1 MFSFCKEKRLQE
13 IPKQIPEEMPRA
25 KALPLVDCQYLHALL
40 KRIDG
45 LYICKDV
52 MKMSFESTVMAIATE
67 MDMPVLLVISHK
79 ADQKPQQRKTNLL
92 DYLSLVNLDNK
103 FGMVRDLE
111 KWPYITQN

>member
-1 MFSFCKEKRLQE
+1 MQG
-13 IPKQIPEEMPRA
+13 A

-40 KRIDG
+40 KRNDG
-45 LYICKDV
+45 LHICKDV

-67 MDMPVLLVISHK
+67 MDIPVLLVISHK
-79 ADQKPQQRKTNLL
+79 VDQKPQQRKTNAKSLL

-103 FGMVRDLE
+103 FGMVRNLE